1 MDSAT
6 DLTVDK
12 VCSDFSL
19 GQSDLG
25 KYGKDL
31 EIRMV
36 TLIWRSG
43 WDRKHE
49 SDQVTDLGLRVRI
62 TTFSGEDSLFKKK
75 ELLLCVST
83 NKGSIRIKRCH
94 KKWKK
99 STFFLA
105 PPPPPFPSKF
115 WTFLNLGKI

>member
-36 TLIWRSG
+36 TLVGRSG
-43 WDRKHE
+43 LDSKHE
-49 SDQVTDLGLRVRI
+49 SDQVTDLGFTQGQNYDLYRGR
-62 TTFSGEDSLFKKK
+62 
-75 ELLLCVST
+75 
-83 NKGSIRIKRCH
+83 
-94 KKWKK
+94 
-99 STFFLA
+99 
-105 PPPPPFPSKF
+105 FPS
-115 WTFLNLGKI
+115 

>member
-36 TLIWRSG
+36 TLVGRSG
-43 WDRKHE
+43 WDSKHE
-49 SDQVTDLGLRVRI
+49 SDQVADLGLRVRI
-62 TTFSGEDSLFKKK
+62 TTFSGEDSLLKKK

-83 NKGSIRIKRCH
+83 NKSGQLYSQVH
-94 KKWKK
+94 
-99 STFFLA
+99 FFFVQRLR
-105 PPPPPFPSKF
+105 SKP
-115 WTFLNLGKI
+115 WT